1 MSKTKLG
8 LKIAYG
14 FGAVIAL
21 ACVLGG
27 VAAVNMWRVKIQTSR
42 LTVENVPEVAVANSV
57 ERHSLLTMYGI
68 RGYGYTGETNL
79 LADGRTSLAEVK
91 KSLIEAKA
99 LGASSPRLAK
109 LKAAAER
116 AEAKTQEYE
125 RLLEQTV
132 AMDHA
137 LANARAELDEN
148 AGNYLVECEAYLRSQ
163 EETLKEMIQTNAPA
177 KDLEDRRFKVAEAN
191 ELMDYGEAVI
201 SSTMRAQVLRD
212 PEIATKSASANFAII
227 ETKLTNLLAVT
238 VRQANKEQ
246 LEKMRESVRAYDKTL
261 AALLKDWSAKEELGR
276 QSAQV
281 AGAVLLEARNTAKLG
296 MDDTTTVTTDAANS
310 LSRSTVLL
318 LTGLG
323 ISLVL
328 SVLVAGWMTRSI
340 TRPIRLVTEA
350 LSAGAEQ
357 TQSASSQVASASQ
370 SLAEGA
376 SQQAASLEE
385 TSSSLEEMASMTR
398 RNADNAQSAKELAQ
412 QARAA
417 AETGATDMDQ
427 MVRAMDEIKSAS
439 QNISKILKTIDEIAF
454 QTNILALNAAVEAAR
469 AGEAGMGFAVVADEV
484 RNLAHRSAQA
494 ARETADRIHESVE
507 KSARGAD
514 ISGKV
519 ATSLKTIV
527 DKARQVDS
535 LVGEIAH
542 ASHEQSQ
549 GIGQVNLAL
558 TEMDKVTQ
566 ANAANAEESAS
577 AAEELSAQTESL
589 HEAVQDLRELVD
601 GSHSAKRA
609 AAVDAAPKAST
620 QAPLKR
626 KGEAPKSAQTFNYRG
641 VQPAA
646 SNSTPKEAEL
656 PQHEG
661 SFQDC

>member
-1 MSKTKLG
+1 MSKTRLG

-27 VAAVNMWRVKIQTSR
+27 VASVNMWRVKTQTTR
-42 LTVENVPEVAVANSV
+42 LAVENVPEVAVANNV
-57 ERHSLLTMYGI
+57 ERQSLLTMYGI

-91 KSLIEAKA
+91 KSLAEAKT
-99 LGASSPRLAK
+99 LGATTPRLAK

-116 AEAKTQEYE
+116 AEAKEQEYE

-137 LANARAELDEN
+137 LAAARAKLDED
-148 AGNYLVECEAYLRSQ
+148 AGNFMVESEAYLRSQ
-163 EETLKEMIQTNAPA
+163 EEVLKEMIQTNAPA

-191 ELMDYGEAVI
+191 ELMDYGEAVV
-201 SSTMRAQVLRD
+201 SSTMRAQALRD
-212 PEIATKSASANFAII
+212 PDIAAKSAEANFAII
-227 ETKLTNLLAVT
+227 ETKITNLLANT
-238 VRQANKEQ
+238 TREANREQ
-246 LEKMRESVRAYDKTL
+246 LEKMRATVRAYDQTL
-261 AALLKDWSAKEELGR
+261 AELLKDWTAKEALAK

-281 AGAVLLEARNTAKLG
+281 ASQVLLEARNTAKLG
-296 MDDTTTVTTDAANS
+296 MDDTTAVTTAAATS
-310 LSRSTVLL
+310 LSRSTILL
-318 LTGLG
+318 LSGLG
-323 ISLVL
+323 VSLVL

-340 TRPIRLVTEA
+340 TRPIRLVTDT
-350 LSAGAEQ
+350 LSSGADQ
-357 TQSASSQVASASQ
+357 TQSAAVQVASASQ

-398 RNADNAQSAKELAQ
+398 RNAENAQNAKDLAQ

-417 AETGATDMDQ
+417 AETGAVDMDQ
-427 MVRAMDEIKSAS
+427 MIRAMEEIKAAS

-484 RNLAHRSAQA
+484 RNLAQRSAQA
-494 ARETADRIHESVE
+494 ARETAERIQDSVE
-507 KSARGAD
+507 KSTRGAD

-519 ATSLKTIV
+519 ASSLKTIV
-527 DKARQVDS
+527 DKARQVDT
-535 LVGEIAH
+535 LVGEIAQ
-542 ASHEQSQ
+542 ASQEQSQ

-566 ANAANAEESAS
+566 GNAANAEESAS
-577 AAEELSAQTESL
+577 AAEELNAQTESL
-589 HEAVQDLRELVD
+589 REAVQDLRELVD
-601 GSHSAKRA
+601 GSRA
-609 AAVDAAPKAST
+609 TGAAPTPKA
-620 QAPLKR
+620 
-626 KGEAPKSAQTFNYRG
+626 KGEPLSASKPAGSALRANQISYRRSVRPEAP
-641 VQPAA
+641 A
-646 SNSTPKEAEL
+646 SNPKEAEL